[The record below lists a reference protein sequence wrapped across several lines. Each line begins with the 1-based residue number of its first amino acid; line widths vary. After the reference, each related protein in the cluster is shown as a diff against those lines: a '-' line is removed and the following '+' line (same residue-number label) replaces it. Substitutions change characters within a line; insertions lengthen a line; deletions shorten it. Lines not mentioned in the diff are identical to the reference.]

1 MSGDGTAGVVVVQ
14 VHGPVSRARARQLC
28 ERLEARLVER
38 DPVCVVCRVQGFADL
53 SVLDVL
59 ARIALLASRRHA
71 AVRVTSARG
80 DLQGLLALTGL
91 AGVITL
97 ELERGGQAE
106 TGEECGVQEV
116 VDVDD
121 LPG

>member
-1 MSGDGTAGVVVVQ
+1 MSGDGVATVVVVE
-14 VHGPVSRARARQLC
+14 VRGPVSRARASGLC
-28 ERLEARLVER
+28 ERLEAQLAER
-38 DPVCVVCRVQGFADL
+38 DPVCVVCRVQGYADL

-59 ARIALLASRRHA
+59 ARIALMASRRHA
-71 AVRVTSARG
+71 AVRVTSSCG
-80 DLQGLLALTGL
+80 DLPGLLALTGL

-106 TGEECGVQEV
+106 AGEECGVQEV

-121 LPG
+121 FPA

>member
-1 MSGDGTAGVVVVQ
+1 MSGDRAARVVVVR
-14 VHGPVSRARARQLC
+14 VRGPVSRARALGLC
-28 ERLEARLVER
+28 ERLAAQLTER

-59 ARIALLASRRHA
+59 AQIALMATRRHA
-71 AVRVTSARG
+71 AVRVTSTCG

-91 AGVITL
+91 ASVVTL
-97 ELERGGQAE
+97 ESERGGQPE
-106 TGEECGVQEV
+106 TCEERGVEEV

-121 LPG
+121 LPA